1 MAIIFVCRS
10 LRRWIK
16 GVIFLKNRLK
26 KLWEGVKKMT
36 EKTINMLLKAE
47 NKKLAMQLVGVS
59 LIGSGVA
66 GVGLLYLASKM

>member
-1 MAIIFVCRS
+1 
-10 LRRWIK
+10 
-16 GVIFLKNRLK
+16 
-26 KLWEGVKKMT
+26 MT

-66 GVGLLYLASKM
+66 GVGLLYLGSKM

>member
-1 MAIIFVCRS
+1 
-10 LRRWIK
+10 
-16 GVIFLKNRLK
+16 
-26 KLWEGVKKMT
+26 MT

-47 NKKLAMQLVGVS
+47 NMKLAMQLVGVS

>member
-1 MAIIFVCRS
+1 
-10 LRRWIK
+10 
-16 GVIFLKNRLK
+16 
-26 KLWEGVKKMT
+26 MT

-66 GVGLLYLASKM
+66 GVGLLYLAFKM

>member
-1 MAIIFVCRS
+1 
-10 LRRWIK
+10 
-16 GVIFLKNRLK
+16 
-26 KLWEGVKKMT
+26 MT
-36 EKTINMLLKAE
+36 KKTINMLLKAE

>member
-1 MAIIFVCRS
+1 
-10 LRRWIK
+10 
-16 GVIFLKNRLK
+16 
-26 KLWEGVKKMT
+26 MT

-47 NKKLAMQLVGVS
+47 NQQLAMQLVGVS

>member
-1 MAIIFVCRS
+1 
-10 LRRWIK
+10 
-16 GVIFLKNRLK
+16 
-26 KLWEGVKKMT
+26 MT

>member
-1 MAIIFVCRS
+1 MF
-10 LRRWIK
+10 
-16 GVIFLKNRLK
+16 K

-47 NKKLAMQLVGVS
+47 NKKLAMQLVGIS

>member
-1 MAIIFVCRS
+1 MF
-10 LRRWIK
+10 
-16 GVIFLKNRLK
+16 K

-36 EKTINMLLKAE
+36 KKTINMLLKAE

>member
-1 MAIIFVCRS
+1 
-10 LRRWIK
+10 
-16 GVIFLKNRLK
+16 
-26 KLWEGVKKMT
+26 MT
-36 EKTINMLLKAE
+36 EKTINMPLKAE

>member
-1 MAIIFVCRS
+1 
-10 LRRWIK
+10 
-16 GVIFLKNRLK
+16 
-26 KLWEGVKKMT
+26 MT
-36 EKTINMLLKAE
+36 EKMINMLLKAE

>member
-1 MAIIFVCRS
+1 
-10 LRRWIK
+10 
-16 GVIFLKNRLK
+16 
-26 KLWEGVKKMT
+26 MT
-36 EKTINMLLKAE
+36 AKTINMLLKAE

>member
-1 MAIIFVCRS
+1 
-10 LRRWIK
+10 
-16 GVIFLKNRLK
+16 
-26 KLWEGVKKMT
+26 MT
-36 EKTINMLLKAE
+36 EKTINILLKAE

>member
-1 MAIIFVCRS
+1 
-10 LRRWIK
+10 
-16 GVIFLKNRLK
+16 
-26 KLWEGVKKMT
+26 MT

-66 GVGLLYLASKM
+66 GVGLLYFASKM

>member
-1 MAIIFVCRS
+1 
-10 LRRWIK
+10 
-16 GVIFLKNRLK
+16 
-26 KLWEGVKKMT
+26 MT

-59 LIGSGVA
+59 LISSGVA

>member
-1 MAIIFVCRS
+1 
-10 LRRWIK
+10 
-16 GVIFLKNRLK
+16 
-26 KLWEGVKKMT
+26 MT

-66 GVGLLYLASKM
+66 GVGLLYLASNM

>member
-1 MAIIFVCRS
+1 
-10 LRRWIK
+10 
-16 GVIFLKNRLK
+16 
-26 KLWEGVKKMT
+26 MT

-66 GVGLLYLASKM
+66 GVGLLYLASKI

>member
-1 MAIIFVCRS
+1 
-10 LRRWIK
+10 
-16 GVIFLKNRLK
+16 
-26 KLWEGVKKMT
+26 MT

-66 GVGLLYLASKM
+66 GVGLLCLASKM

>member
-1 MAIIFVCRS
+1 
-10 LRRWIK
+10 
-16 GVIFLKNRLK
+16 
-26 KLWEGVKKMT
+26 MT

-66 GVGLLYLASKM
+66 GIGLLYLASKM